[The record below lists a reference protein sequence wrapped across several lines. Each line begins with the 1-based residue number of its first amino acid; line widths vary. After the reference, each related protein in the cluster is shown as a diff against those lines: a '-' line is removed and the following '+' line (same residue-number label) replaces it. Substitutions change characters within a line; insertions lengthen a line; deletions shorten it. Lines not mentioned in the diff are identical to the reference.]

1 MTNMAT
7 RTADDDDEGRQMTMT
22 NMAAR
27 MAADETTNTAT
38 GTANDDEHGH
48 DDVR

>member
-1 MTNMAT
+1 MNMTNMAT

-27 MAADETTNTAT
+27 MSNDNDEE
-38 GTANDDEHGH
+38 GDE
-48 DDVR
+48 DVR